1 MEEHLFMKTR
11 QLWIEKGYEHFG
23 LYGPEMLSIKKI
35 AKELSIARTSF
46 NYHFKSKDEFI
57 DDLLSH
63 HHELHSQF
71 IEAGKMHCKKY
82 IPDLHQLLLAFP
94 DGLRFHKQL
103 FNHSHISK
111 YQEVFNK
118 VREIT
123 AKEFLIRLF
132 IDYYKLPLNYE
143 DAAQLHESLEYTW
156 YSRLDINDLSLEK
169 LVDSTE
175 EIMKALL
182 VLMDNMDKRT

>member
-57 DDLLSH
+57 ENLLSFH
-63 HHELHSQF
+63 YELHSRF
-71 IEAGKMHCKKY
+71 IEAGKLHCKQY
-82 IPDLHQLLLAFP
+82 LPDLHQLLLAFP

-111 YQEVFNK
+111 YDEVFKKCNEISA
-118 VREIT
+118 REFI
-123 AKEFLIRLF
+123 IHLF
-132 IDYYKLPLNYE
+132 TDYYNLPLKYE
-143 DAAQLHESLEYTW
+143 DAAQLHKSLEYTW
-156 YSRLDINDLSLEK
+156 YSRLDINNLSLEK
-169 LVDSTE
+169 LVASTE
-175 EIMKALL
+175 EIMRALL
-182 VLMDNMDKRT
+182 VLMDNMDKRA

>member
-1 MEEHLFMKTR
+1 MKENLFMKTR

-46 NYHFKSKDEFI
+46 NYHFKGKDEFI

-63 HHELHSQF
+63 HRELHSQF
-71 IEAGKMHCKKY
+71 VEAGKMHCKKY
-82 IPDLHQLLLAFP
+82 VPDLHQLLLAFP

-132 IDYYKLPLNYE
+132 IAYYKLPLNYE
-143 DAAQLHESLEYTW
+143 DAAQLHESLEHTW